1 MRQRL
6 PRRHLLRHHADECLP
21 YGVGPGGDHD
31 PTCTR
36 TPVPGVF
43 FPGVQCEW
51 LGPPAGDPYPDHKNV
66 LSTPMVAAI
75 DARAAA
81 SSRGRQIV
89 LVSYNYTDGGAQ
101 SCEGTDANY
110 FGVIRILDGRTCQQL
125 ATMDSPT
132 VVASSTVALAD
143 LGGYDSAPEI
153 IAARTQGGLV
163 AWTRNPATGAWEIL
177 WQTQSTIGDNVCD
190 WAGPSVYDLDDDGKP
205 EIIFLGAVFD
215 SGGNLLDSSLD
226 TAALEPGAPGY
237 IPVVADVDGDG
248 KPELVSGGQLY
259 DWDVANH
266 TWVAKGPTLG
276 LMGRVAVADFGTF
289 GADPAMDDR
298 STLDGI
304 AEVAVIAAPAG
315 SPVVGHAYIY
325 NLEGRQLFD
334 QPLQGATPGK
344 GGPPTIA
351 DFDGDGRA
359 ELSSAGGSAYTV
371 FDPDC
376 VAGADPSVCAS
387 GRTDGILWTQPS
399 QDLSSNVTGSSVF
412 DFEGDGAAEVVYGDE
427 CFTRVY
433 QGKTGQVMYSHYRRS
448 CTWYENPVIAD
459 VAGDFNAQI
468 LIPSNANCPGITCPA
483 VDPIFDGVQ
492 CLDDA
497 DCPAATT
504 CGRDQPA
511 DTLGRCRCTQD
522 VDCGGDNFVC
532 RDPEAGPSPAGMVC
546 RAENPGPSTAYGLR
560 VVHDRLD
567 RWVNTREIWNQHA
580 YDVTDVTDDGRIP
593 KTSDRVRNWTV
604 PGLNNFRQNAPGN
617 GSGVGAVPD
626 LTVHAVK
633 TTCMGNDAS
642 VVIEICDRGTEP
654 VADGLEVAVY
664 AGNPPTAVACV
675 ATTDVPVK
683 PGNCIEAVC
692 TWTDAKG
699 SATVVVDDD
708 GTGMGTNTECHEDN
722 NSFVVAGVACA
733 P

>member
-1 MRQRL
+1 
-6 PRRHLLRHHADECLP
+6 
-21 YGVGPGGDHD
+21 
-31 PTCTR
+31 
-36 TPVPGVF
+36 
-43 FPGVQCEW
+43 
-51 LGPPAGDPYPDHKNV
+51 
-66 LSTPMVAAI
+66 
-75 DARAAA
+75 
-81 SSRGRQIV
+81 
-89 LVSYNYTDGGAQ
+89 
-101 SCEGTDANY
+101 
-110 FGVIRILDGRTCQQL
+110 
-125 ATMDSPT
+125 
-132 VVASSTVALAD
+132 
-143 LGGYDSAPEI
+143 
-153 IAARTQGGLV
+153 
-163 AWTRNPATGAWEIL
+163 
-177 WQTQSTIGDNVCD
+177 VCD

-215 SGGNLLDSSLD
+215 SDGNLLDSSLD
-226 TAALEPGAPGY
+226 TATLEPGAPGY

-248 KPELVSGGQLY
+248 KPELITGGQLY

-304 AEVAVIAAPAG
+304 AEVAVIAAPAAT
-315 SPVVGHAYIY
+315 PAVGHAYLY
-325 NLEGRQLFD
+325 NLEGRQIFD
-334 QPLQGATPGK
+334 QPLQGVTPGK

-359 ELSSAGGSAYTV
+359 EFASAGGSAYTV

-504 CGRDQPA
+504 CGREAPGD
-511 DTLGRCRCTQD
+511 DLGRCRCTQD
-522 VDCGGDNFVC
+522 ADCGGDNFVC

-593 KTSDRVRNWTV
+593 RTSDRVRNWTV

-617 GSGVGAVPD
+617 GSGVGEVPD

-642 VVIEICDRGTEP
+642 VVVEICDRGTEP

-664 AGNPPTAVACV
+664 AGDPPTAVACV

-683 PGNCIEAVC
+683 PGTCIEAVC

-708 GTGMGTNTECHEDN
+708 GTGMGANSECHEDN
-722 NSFVVAGVACA
+722 NSFVVTGVACA